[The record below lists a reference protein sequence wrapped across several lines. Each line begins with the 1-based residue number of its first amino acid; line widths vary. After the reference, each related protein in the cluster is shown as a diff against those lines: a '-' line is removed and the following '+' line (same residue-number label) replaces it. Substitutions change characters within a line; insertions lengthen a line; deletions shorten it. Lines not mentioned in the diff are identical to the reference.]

1 MMLRLKQNVSKNRE
15 LMEVKEVIITEIPYE
30 IKTNI
35 LIRIRNVLFYRR
47 RLKDGLSKKFDM
59 IWIEEANTSRT
70 TIGIIDIYL

>member
-30 IKTNI
+30 ITTNI

-47 RLKDGLSKKFDM
+47 GLKDDLYNKNPNLQTVGDC
-59 IWIEEANTSRT
+59 
-70 TIGIIDIYL
+70 

>member
-47 RLKDGLSKKFDM
+47 GLKDDLSKNS
-59 IWIEEANTSRT
+59 I
-70 TIGIIDIYL
+70 

>member
-30 IKTNI
+30 ITTNI

-47 RLKDGLSKKFDM
+47 GLKDDLSKKIRYDM
-59 IWIEEANTSRT
+59 DRR
-70 TIGIIDIYL
+70 G